1 MSHKNLSLYLV
12 LLGGLLGGVGCSG
25 DTSSTESESV
35 DIPDPFALGPYGIGQ
50 VTFEDA
56 EALRYTSELDGVER
70 TLRLVAWYPTDE
82 TRGESPLFQREDVFL
97 DASLSNTSTTY
108 PVLLYSHGTK
118 GFAEDSYMLMERYAS
133 HGFIVVALDHM
144 GDTTVNRNDQ
154 RPTEMYAWRSLDISA
169 IIDWL
174 SAPDAQ
180 HIFSGKTD
188 GRFAL
193 TGHSYGGYTT
203 FLSAG
208 AAFSDAA
215 FEDCRQGVSNAFCS
229 SMTPE
234 YESRMREGF
243 RDPRLK
249 AVMPIAAGNSYELG
263 PDGVAE
269 IEIPTMMVTGG
280 LDKNCSEERHGDPY
294 WAALDGVEDVR
305 VQLTTAGHHTFT
317 LTCEF
322 FADLGRDDNGCTD
335 ANIDPELGQNLTAA
349 YVLSFAW
356 KHLDGSS
363 AYDSILSGE
372 TVLDE
377 TIVVSTK

>member
-1 MSHKNLSLYLV
+1 MRLKEMSIQLALAA
-12 LLGGLLGGVGCSG
+12 GLLCGVGCG
-25 DTSSTESESV
+25 HEDVSSTETGETV
-35 DIPDPFALGPYGIGQ
+35 ADPFELGPYGIGQ
-50 VTFEDA
+50 VTFEEED
-56 EALRYTSELDGVER
+56 ALRYVSELDGVER

-82 TRGESPLFQREDVFL
+82 TRGESPLFQREDVYL
-97 DASLSNTSTTY
+97 DAALSVMQETY

-144 GDTTVNRNDQ
+144 GDTTANRNDQ

-174 SAPDAQ
+174 TAPGGE
-180 HIFSGKTD
+180 HLFSGKTD
-188 GRFAL
+188 QRFAL

-208 AAFSDAA
+208 ASFSDDA

-234 YESRMREGF
+234 YEARMKEGF
-243 RDPRLK
+243 RDPRLL

-263 PDGVAE
+263 PQGVAD
-269 IEIPTMMVTGG
+269 IDIPTMMVTGG

-294 WAALDGVEDVR
+294 WAALDGEEDVR

-322 FADLGRDDNGCTD
+322 FAGLGQDDNGCTD
-335 ANIDPELGQNLTAA
+335 ANIDPELGQNLTAG

-363 AYDSILSGE
+363 AYDSILAGAISFDD
-372 TVLDE
+372 TV
-377 TIVVSTK
+377 VVSTK

>member
-1 MSHKNLSLYLV
+1 MQVKNKFGLELV
-12 LLGGLLGGVGCSG
+12 LVGVVLCALACGGEE
-25 DTSSTESESV
+25 TSDEEVTTAA
-35 DIPDPFALGPYGIGQ
+35 DPFELGPHGIGQ
-50 VTFEDA
+50 VTFED
-56 EALRYTSELDGVER
+56 ETALRYISELDGVER

-97 DASLSNTSTTY
+97 DASLSEAQESY
-108 PVLLYSHGTK
+108 PVLVYSHGTK

-144 GDTTVNRNDQ
+144 GDTTANRDDQ

-169 IIDWL
+169 VIDWL
-174 SAPDAQ
+174 VAPSAS
-180 HIFSGKTD
+180 HLFSGRTD
-188 GRFAL
+188 ERFAL

-208 AAFSDAA
+208 ASFNDQA
-215 FEDCRQGVSNAFCS
+215 FEDCREGVSNAFCS

-234 YESRMREGF
+234 FETRMKEGF
-243 RDPRLK
+243 RDPRLL

-263 PDGVAE
+263 PQGVAD

-294 WAALDGVEDVR
+294 WAALDGEEDVR

-322 FADLGRDDNGCTD
+322 FAGLGQNDNGCTD

-349 YVLSFAW
+349 YILAFAW
-356 KHLDGSS
+356 KHLDGTS
-363 AYDSILSGE
+363 AYDSILTGATSLDD
-372 TVLDE
+372 TV
-377 TIVVSTK
+377 VVSNK

>member
-1 MSHKNLSLYLV
+1 MQVKNKFGLELV
-12 LLGGLLGGVGCSG
+12 LVGVVLCALACVGEE
-25 DTSSTESESV
+25 TSNEE
-35 DIPDPFALGPYGIGQ
+35 IPTLADPFGLGPHGIGQ
-50 VTFEDA
+50 VTFED
-56 EALRYTSELDGVER
+56 ETALRYISELDGVER

-97 DASLSNTSTTY
+97 DASLSEAQESY
-108 PVLLYSHGTK
+108 PVLVYSHGTK

-144 GDTTVNRNDQ
+144 GDTTANRDDQ

-169 IIDWL
+169 VIDWL
-174 SAPDAQ
+174 VEPSAS
-180 HIFSGKTD
+180 HLFSGRTD
-188 GRFAL
+188 ERFAL

-208 AAFSDAA
+208 ASFNDQA
-215 FEDCRQGVSNAFCS
+215 FEDCREGVSNAFCS

-234 YESRMREGF
+234 FETRMKEGF
-243 RDPRLK
+243 RDPRLL

-263 PDGVAE
+263 PQGVAD

-294 WAALDGVEDVR
+294 WAALDGEEDVR

-322 FADLGRDDNGCTD
+322 FAGLGQNDNGCTD

-349 YVLSFAW
+349 YILAFAW
-356 KHLDGSS
+356 KHLDGTS
-363 AYDSILSGE
+363 AYDSILTGATSLDD
-372 TVLDE
+372 TV
-377 TIVVSTK
+377 VVSNK